1 MNDLIVL
8 WGYSDE
14 TFKVVESHLSTCPYR
29 LIQCDLCAEELH
41 DSEKFEHRQECVIAQ
56 GMQPERKVAISKIS
70 KDEKLNN
77 HLNQFKFGMSHS
89 SEASNV

>member
-1 MNDLIVL
+1 MNGTTPNGAPVQRS
-8 WGYSDE
+8 Y
-14 TFKVVESHLSTCPYR
+14 
-29 LIQCDLCAEELH
+29 
-41 DSEKFEHRQECVIAQ
+41 AQ
-56 GMQPERKVAISKIS
+56 GIQPERKVAISKIS